1 MDPIETH
8 KKYIYSCDRSKVEIE
23 YQGCKIKQPGIY
35 GRCQTEIN
43 SQSSN
48 LDLLLRA
55 NGNRRVDLFLGSYWI
70 SSDPIGPVIGLV
82 DLAV

>member
-23 YQGCKIKQPGIY
+23 YQGCKIKQAGIY

-43 SQSSN
+43 SQFSN

-55 NGNRRVDLFLGSYWI
+55 DGN
-70 SSDPIGPVIGLV
+70 
-82 DLAV
+82 